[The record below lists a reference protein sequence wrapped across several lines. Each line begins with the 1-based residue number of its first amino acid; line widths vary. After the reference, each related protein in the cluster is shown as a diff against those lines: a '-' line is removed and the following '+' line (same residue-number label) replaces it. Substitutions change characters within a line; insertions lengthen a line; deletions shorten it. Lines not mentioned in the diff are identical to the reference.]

1 MKYVKE
7 ISLAAKE
14 WQIKGTEQ
22 LDEMNSAITFTNEK
36 FVEFEKGIKNNSKEI
51 KAMRKE
57 NSYLTKRL
65 EDMDAVL
72 GRQEQYSRR
81 NCVLIHG
88 VDEVEN

>member
-14 WQIKGTEQ
+14 WQIKGT
-22 LDEMNSAITFTNEK
+22 DNEN
-36 FVEFEKGIKNNSKEI
+36 FVEFEKEIKNNSKEI

-57 NSYLTKRL
+57 NSYLTERL

-81 NCVLIHG
+81 NCLLIHG